1 MKDNFNFYT
10 NKQIDL
16 AAKQMNS
23 LQLPEIRDLLVTM
36 LDTAYYSGRVG
47 IQKEII
53 DSLNIRH
60 LLGTN
65 L

>member
-10 NKQIDL
+10 NEQIDL

-23 LQLPEIRDLLVTM
+23 MSLYEIRDLLVTM
-36 LDTAYYSGRVG
+36 LDTAYYSGRRS
-47 IQKEII
+47 IQNKII

>member
-10 NKQIDL
+10 SSQIDL
-16 AAKQMNS
+16 AAEQMNS
-23 LQLPEIRDLLVTM
+23 MSLSEIRDLLVTM
-36 LDTAYYSGRVG
+36 LDTAYYSGRRS
-47 IQKEII
+47 IQNEII
-53 DSLNIRH
+53 KSLNIEH